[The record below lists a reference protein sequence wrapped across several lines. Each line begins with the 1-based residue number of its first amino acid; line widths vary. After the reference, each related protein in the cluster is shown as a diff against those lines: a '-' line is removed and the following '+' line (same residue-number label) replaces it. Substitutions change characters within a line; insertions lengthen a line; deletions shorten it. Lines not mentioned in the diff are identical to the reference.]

1 MSIIQVNVARLQACK
16 RVEVCAGVCG
26 FTVAE
31 WLKHS
36 PATLEMTGSRPTFWR
51 YFRDLFS
58 RIDTVSGT
66 EGLEMVCV
74 ALRELTVPCNVS
86 GDNW

>member
-1 MSIIQVNVARLQACK
+1 MAKALACNAR
-16 RVEVCAGVCG
+16 GDG
-26 FTVAE
+26 FAPR
-31 WLKHS
+31 L
-36 PATLEMTGSRPTFWR
+36 RQ

-66 EGLEMVCV
+66 EGLEIVCV
-74 ALRELTVPCNVS
+74 ALWELIVPCNVS